1 MHVLACLTP
10 LSSVVFVRVQ
20 TITGNRGLLFTD
32 KPQSEVVESFSQF
45 SASHFARSGFECTGN
60 YKLREGELPADRC
73 PHPME
78 PLLRKLGLPTELKM
92 GKVLLRQDVNVAH
105 KGDVLTPEQCKIL
118 QIFGVK
124 LATFKIHLLY
134 AFEDG
139 VVTEI
144 EGETAGAKAGS
155 ADEEEK
161 DGEDGEEFIEL
172 RDVAGDAYVEGQDGE
187 EMGGEDDGDDEDM

>member
-1 MHVLACLTP
+1 MLTRC
-10 LSSVVFVRVQ
+10 SVAVFGSLRVQ
-20 TITGNRGLLFTD
+20 TITGNRGLLFTN
-32 KPQSEVVESFSQF
+32 KPQSEVVEYFSQF

-60 YKLREGELPADRC
+60 YKLAEGALPADRC

-134 AFEDG
+134 AFEEG

-144 EGETAGAKAGS
+144 EGEAGAKGGD
-155 ADEEEK
+155 ADEEK
-161 DGEDGEEFIEL
+161 DGEGDDAIEL
-172 RDVAGDAYVEGQDGE
+172 RDVAGDAYVEGE
-187 EMGGEDDGDDEDM
+187 EAPEEAAEEDEDM

>member
-1 MHVLACLTP
+1 M
-10 LSSVVFVRVQ
+10 RQ
-20 TITGNRGLLFTD
+20 TISGNRGLLFTD
-32 KPQSEVVESFSQF
+32 KPRSEVVDYFSQF

-60 YKLREGELPADRC
+60 YKLAEGALPADRC

-124 LATFKIHLLY
+124 LATFKLHLLY

-144 EGETAGAKAGS
+144 EGEAGAKGGD
-155 ADEEEK
+155 ADEEKEG
-161 DGEDGEEFIEL
+161 DADDAIEL
-172 RDVAGDAYVEGQDGE
+172 RDVAGDAYVEGEDQE
-187 EMGGEDDGDDEDM
+187 EAGGADEDDEDM